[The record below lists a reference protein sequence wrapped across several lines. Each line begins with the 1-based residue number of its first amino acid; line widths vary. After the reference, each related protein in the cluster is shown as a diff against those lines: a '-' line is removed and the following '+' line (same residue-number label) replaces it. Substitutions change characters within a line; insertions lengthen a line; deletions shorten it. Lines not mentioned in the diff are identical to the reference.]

1 MDPTLVMD
9 DISRPV
15 RSSAVRAWVNVI
27 YGCNE
32 HCTYCVVPYTRG
44 VEQSQ
49 SMEAMKHC
57 TYCVVPYTRGVEQS
71 RSMEAMEQD
80 ILDLAS
86 KGYIEVTLLGQNID
100 AYGRD
105 MNPKRTFAFFLYFLN
120 DAVQGTDIKRMRY
133 ITGHPR
139 YFSDRVIDAVANLD
153 KVCECFHVPF
163 QVVVTVC

>member
-1 MDPTLVMD
+1 
-9 DISRPV
+9 
-15 RSSAVRAWVNVI
+15 
-27 YGCNE
+27 
-32 HCTYCVVPYTRG
+32 
-44 VEQSQ
+44 
-49 SMEAMKHC
+49 
-57 TYCVVPYTRGVEQS
+57 
-71 RSMEAMEQD
+71 MEAMEQD

-163 QVVVTVC
+163 QSGDDSVLRDMRRGYTFDSYMRIIEKIKARAPDALICGDVIVGFQMLLFKER